1 VVDANRDAARSARH
15 MLPSGERLRSIA
27 MIVIFDVAGPLAS
40 YSLLRSNGMPAVPAL
55 LISGALPAVGVAI
68 GGIRHHR
75 LDVVGALVLAG
86 IAVGVV
92 LGLVTHS
99 TRLILAEGSV
109 PTGVLAVAFLGS
121 LWARRPLMLSFA
133 LEFIGPD
140 TAQGQEMTRL
150 WQYHGYRRVWRVIT
164 IVWGIGFL
172 LEAALRV
179 IIIYH
184 ASTGTALVSSKI
196 TPFLF
201 VAVLFAWTAGYGA
214 QQRKKAERMGVVA
227 GLASREGTAAN
238 LATQEGTAASLTLQE
253 GTAEAPS
260 SAAVNNIAHRQ

>member
-1 VVDANRDAARSARH
+1 
-15 MLPSGERLRSIA
+15 
-27 MIVIFDVAGPLAS
+27 MIVIFDVAGPLAI
-40 YSLLRSNGMPAVPAL
+40 YSLLRSNGMSAVPAL

-109 PTGVLAVAFLGS
+109 PTGVIAIAFLGS

-133 LEFIGPD
+133 LEFIGHD
-140 TAQGQEMTRL
+140 TALGQEMTRL

-172 LEAALRV
+172 LEAAMRV
-179 IIIYH
+179 IIIYN
-184 ASTGTALVSSKI
+184 ASTGTALLSSKI

-201 VAVLFAWTAGYGA
+201 VAVLFAWTYGYGA
-214 QQRKKAERMGVVA
+214 QQRKKGERMGVVGSLATREGNEASLATREGNEASLATREADAA
-227 GLASREGTAAN
+227 GLAAREGDAAG
-238 LATQEGTAASLTLQE
+238 LATRE

-260 SAAVNNIAHRQ
+260 FSAENEIARRQ